1 MTNEEAKSKLKMQDI
16 FNELINLKKYNSD
29 LHNNVRGEK
38 LENYLNELDKSI
50 LKAQNKAEDI
60 YTKNFKQ

>member
-29 LHNNVRGEK
+29 LYNNVRGEK